1 MTKVNSELRDNL
13 FEKYFEIKDGIFLED
28 LISILSFVTAI
39 WGKLSEI
46 IANDTHEYKRNERIE
61 NIKEI
66 NYKENIYLII
76 KFRFWKYLIINV
88 YENKALKLD
97 EIKEIFDEEF
107 FISYFSE
114 QKLDIE
120 NALTDI
126 YWFLNYSGNAT
137 EIIKFYDVYKD
148 YLSLPTSINYIIKL
162 ADAWTYIYIN
172 LINGNIQLGFQN
184 NSKDLYEQIFFN
196 PDLTPFYLQ
205 DAYSK
210 MGKQKMNEIFLRIK
224 SIIIPMESIPSS
236 LLDNKDLKTLFTFNN
251 NKTNLI
257 NIKKQLLKE
266 LDNKYQR

>member
-1 MTKVNSELRDNL
+1 MTKVNSELRDKL
-13 FEKYFEIKDGIFLED
+13 FEKYFETKEGIILED

-46 IANDTHEYKRNERIE
+46 IANNTSEYKHNERIE

-66 NYKENIYLII
+66 NYKENNYLII
-76 KFRFWKYLIINV
+76 KFRFWKYLIIDT
-88 YENKALKLD
+88 EGNKPLKLD
-97 EIKEIFDEEF
+97 EIKEIFNEEF

-114 QKLDIE
+114 QKLDTE
-120 NALTDI
+120 NSLTDF
-126 YWFLNYSGNAT
+126 YWFLNYNGNAT
-137 EIIKFYDVYKD
+137 EIKKFYDVYKD
-148 YLSLPTSINYIIKL
+148 YLALPTSINYIIKL

-172 LINGNIQLGFQN
+172 LINGNVQLGFQN

-210 MGKQKMNEIFLRIK
+210 MGKQKMNEIFLRTK
-224 SIIIPMESIPSS
+224 SIIIPIKSIPSAI
-236 LLDNKDLKTLFTFNN
+236 LENKDLKTLFTINN